1 MPFPFIVPF
10 IGKSVT
16 YIIILIIIIMIDDIT
31 GDYVDDAIEIH
42 GEVLDKDF
50 DEAGWDPIGVD
61 DSDEEAAELFGY

>member
-1 MPFPFIVPF
+1 MPFLFM
-10 IGKSVT
+10 GMSAT

-42 GEVLDKDF
+42 SEILNNDF
-50 DEAGWDPIGVD
+50 DEAGWDPIEID